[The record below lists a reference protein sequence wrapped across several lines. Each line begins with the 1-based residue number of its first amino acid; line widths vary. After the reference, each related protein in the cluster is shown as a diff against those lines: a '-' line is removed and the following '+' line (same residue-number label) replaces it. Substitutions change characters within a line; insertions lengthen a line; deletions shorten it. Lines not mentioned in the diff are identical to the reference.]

1 MRVVSICCGCAA
13 LRFALTELRCAR
25 TMLCCAR
32 TVLRCAV
39 LLVPASQL
47 IGSRWWM
54 SCRLFW
60 VCRGHIPGLARQWE
74 RVKPG
79 LAKTW

>member
-1 MRVVSICCGCAA
+1 MLRPHCGVVWCGVVWRGVVWCGVVWCAVVW
-13 LRFALTELRCAR
+13 CG
-25 TMLCCAR
+25 
-32 TVLRCAV
+32 V
-39 LLVPASQL
+39 LLVPASQSV
-47 IGSRWWM
+47 GTM
-54 SCRLFW
+54 QCTSCCLFW